1 MGDVGFSV
9 PGDAGGGGAVAGR
22 GVDDEGKA
30 AGVPAGKDERRRL
43 QGRQLSMWILDNNR
57 FGNQLRNWF
66 LQLQSGMMTLR
77 RDQINMRNEMKTEI
91 AGVKQGMEQG
101 FEIVNG
107 NMKQYAMQ
115 ASMAQRVR
123 TIAGMEMLA
132 TAAAGGE
139 ELAMGSGWWCCCY
152 WARTRNH
159 ESPDPNATAKESLRP
174 LERVSKWGGWRKLAR
189 LFSATK
195 GGSNTSMP
203 G

>member
-77 RDQINMRNEMKTEI
+77 HDQIDMRNDT
-91 AGVKQGMEQG
+91 
-101 FEIVNG
+101 
-107 NMKQYAMQ
+107 
-115 ASMAQRVR
+115 
-123 TIAGMEMLA
+123 
-132 TAAAGGE
+132 
-139 ELAMGSGWWCCCY
+139 
-152 WARTRNH
+152 
-159 ESPDPNATAKESLRP
+159 
-174 LERVSKWGGWRKLAR
+174 
-189 LFSATK
+189 
-195 GGSNTSMP
+195 
-203 G
+203 